1 MGACMFFFG
10 PGMLWMRMG
19 CIKDM
24 NMGMDMDIDYRMDL
38 FFASSDQ
45 ASSVLRF
52 LLEEKASL

>member
-1 MGACMFFFG
+1 
-10 PGMLWMRMG
+10 MG